1 MRLLRAELSRLFAR
15 RFTKIMI
22 LALVASLGL
31 IAAVLLAQTRQPSAA
46 DLERAEARA
55 AEARAQCEQEA
66 EQSPN
71 DPSLGSYCEEIKA
84 SQFLDSYALNFRTEM
99 PDLLL
104 LYGGLLAMF
113 GYLVGASFLGAE
125 WSSGNMANLLLWR
138 TQRVRVLFG
147 KFTALLLGLLGIGA
161 VLGAGWVAGVWLI
174 ARFGGLLAELSP
186 GFWRSLA
193 LDGTRSMALALL
205 VTAGGAAVA
214 SLGRRTAA
222 ALGVLIG
229 YLVVWEIGASIVMNV
244 LAVRAPE
251 RFMLS
256 SYVIG
261 LLIKRHPI
269 RDYRDCF
276 EMDCEPYTFLIT
288 WPLALSL
295 LGAVTVAAVLLAAYS
310 FRRRDVT

>member
-1 MRLLRAELSRLFAR
+1 MRLLRAEFARLFAR

-31 IAAVLLAQTRQPSAA
+31 IATVLLTQTRQPTAA
-46 DLERAEARA
+46 DLERAETRA
-55 AEARAQCEQEA
+55 AEARAQCIQQA

-71 DPSLGSYCEEIKA
+71 DPTPRSYCEDIEA
-84 SQFLDSYALNFRTEM
+84 TQFLDSYALNFRDEM
-99 PDLLL
+99 PELLL

-161 VLGAGWVAGVWLI
+161 VLGAAWVAGIWLI
-174 ARFGGLLAELSP
+174 ARFGGLPAELSP

-193 LDGTRSMALALL
+193 LDGARGMALALL
-205 VTAGGAAVA
+205 VTAAGAAVA

-229 YLVVWEIGASIVMNV
+229 YLVVWEIGGSIVMNV
-244 LAVRAPE
+244 LGVLAPE
-251 RFMLS
+251 RYMLS

-261 LLIKRHPI
+261 LLIKQHTI
-269 RDYRDCF
+269 RDYSDCF
-276 EMDCEPYTFLIT
+276 GMECDPYTFMIT
-288 WPLALSL
+288 WPFALSL
-295 LGAVTVAAVLLAAYS
+295 LGAVSLAAVLLAAYS